1 MRHIKNC
8 FPISE
13 LVSRVQYDP
22 TTHGRNA
29 NAVKLLNGELR
40 ERGPVP
46 EKELHQRLRSVTKG
60 KRPAGKRA

>member
-8 FPISE
+8 FPIAE
-13 LVSRVQYDP
+13 LVSSVQYDP
-22 TTHGRNA
+22 TTYGRNA
-29 NAVKLLNGELR
+29 HAVKLLNDELR

-60 KRPAGKRA
+60 KRATGKRG